1 MGMTSDPD
9 AAPINPLPPAVI
21 ILALIIV
28 AVELVFQ
35 AATQGFLGGAQGVGW
50 RLRGVENYGFT
61 PVIFDQM
68 VETGRWSLAGLS
80 RLLTYPFIHF
90 GFTHLV
96 MVLVFLLALGKM
108 VGEVFGSR
116 AVFVIFFGSAVVGAL
131 VLTLLTNSERPLVGG
146 YPAVYGLVGGYTY
159 ILRAKLAAE
168 GGPQSQAFVLIGFL
182 LFIQL
187 VFGLLYGSGPD
198 WIAEIAGFAAG
209 FGLSHLVRP
218 GGWRHMLAR
227 FRQR

>member
-1 MGMTSDPD
+1 MTSDPD

-21 ILALIIV
+21 LLALAIV
-28 AVELVFQ
+28 AVELIFQ
-35 AATQGFLGGAQGVGW
+35 AGAQGFVGGPEGIGW
-50 RLRGVENYGFT
+50 RLRGVEGFGFT
-61 PVIFDQM
+61 PVVFDHM
-68 VETGRWSLAGLS
+68 VGTGRWSLDGLA
-80 RLLTYPFIHF
+80 RLVTYPFIHF

-131 VLTLLTNSERPLVGG
+131 VLALLTNSERPLAGG

-168 GGPQSQAFVLIGFL
+168 GGPQAQAFVLIGFL

-187 VFGLLYGSGPD
+187 VFGLLFGTGPD

-209 FGLSHLVRP
+209 YGLSGLVRP
-218 GGWRHMLAR
+218 GGWRAMIAR